1 MNIIKQNGGDLNW
14 FNAAINGDITL
25 LKANLQCGN
34 LKNIKM
40 FASCRDINIVNID
53 GNTALMLAIINNH
66 IDIIKF
72 LLSYEMININII
84 NQNGETALLLGF
96 INNNIPIINLLFTK
110 GVKINFKPAGSE
122 LYNNRINN
130 ILHNIIIN
138 DKIDYFILFIEGG
151 LDINRLINNTNY
163 ITILMYALKYSRI
176 NIIKQILS
184 YPSINI
190 NSVDIKGNTALFY
203 AVKYNNNNEVIKLL
217 LSYNNINVNIIDK
230 KENTVLILAVSN
242 NNTNTTKELL
252 SHKTINP
259 NLINNINIL
268 GETALLVALVNNDN
282 NNNNNDMINLL
293 FLYGAKLN
301 LQIVSSKINIISS
314 SSYNVILNKL
324 VKNIIIN
331 SNIDMVKKFIDNGF
345 DINYMIH
352 NNTLLMYAFEYS
364 NIDMIKLLLSYPSVN
379 INTIDNNGN
388 SILLNAIIANNIEV
402 VRLLLVYPSIN
413 VNIINNKNNTVL
425 INATINNNVD
435 MVILLLSSKM
445 IEPNLINY
453 VNKNSMNAVLIAL
466 YNKNYTI
473 MKLLLSNGATF
484 NLDKFNMDLQILYEN
499 ILLTEIKN
507 DNIDIIKLFLDNGLN
522 INYIIN
528 NITLLMYAIK
538 NSSIKVI
545 KLLLSYPS
553 ININTIDNNGNTA
566 LLYAI
571 INNNIEVVKQLLL
584 YPSINVNII
593 NNENNTVL
601 ILACINDNVRMVIL
615 LLSYI
620 KPNLINYVNK
630 NSMNAVLIA
639 SYNKNYTIM
648 NLLLSN
654 GATFN
659 LNTFNNELQILYENI
674 VITAVEDDNMDL
686 IKLFLDNG
694 LDNNT
699 LVKNITL
706 FLYAVVENSI
716 KIINLLLSYPNII
729 SNISIINS
737 NGNTALIYA
746 INNEYLDVIKLLFL
760 KGAILILKE
769 EDTPQYKLYI
779 NTLNSIL
786 PYIIKYNID
795 ILKILIAHGIYYKN
809 TLFMFSMVYNY
820 DLENIE
826 IIINNTDIK
835 NINNLELQYVCK
847 NNLVYILNILIKKN
861 IDINQII
868 DSDNDYTIIM
878 YSILHS
884 NDNFI
889 YLLLANNANIYYTNK
904 YDKSVLTMAIEYD
917 KPNIISL
924 FQPSTI
930 IKNGHTLEPIPFNK
944 ATFKKQITDDLLTF
958 FNINFDLNAIN
969 PDGMN
974 SSYDIMKSVFNNTIK
989 IKNISY
995 IIKNTLTIDLN
1006 NNITFMDNSIIPSNN
1021 TDFKYI
1027 DTIGEGSYNKVS
1039 KYISNNNDYIFR
1051 EYKDQNNLFECFY
1064 ENLKHLIL
1072 YIIICRYISMIKI
1085 IPKPIAMCVYNGV
1098 LTKKHNT
1105 YIGFISE
1112 SGKYDFY
1119 TYMNKISQR
1128 DSLRIFF
1135 NIYKDLYNINN
1146 IPNMELCFIH
1156 NDMKPA
1162 NVVITSLNF
1171 PLLIDFGLS
1180 SFKIND
1186 ISFYEAY
1193 YETGKFNNKNILNN
1207 RMYSLLCDSI
1217 VFLYNMNYYNFS
1229 YNIIDDI
1236 NSIYNIKNFKA
1247 IIFKIKTNYGY
1258 SFHYSHIYKLLFS
1271 DSYKIFIFNKYTY
1284 IYKPDDLLK
1293 AMHIKPDKVLVYDIN
1308 IYYDKYIKYKNKYNL
1323 LKNQKKI

>member
-282 NNNNNDMINLL
+282 TNNNNDMINLL

-364 NIDMIKLLLSYPSVN
+364 NIDM
-379 INTIDNNGN
+379 
-388 SILLNAIIANNIEV
+388 
-402 VRLLLVYPSIN
+402 
-413 VNIINNKNNTVL
+413 
-425 INATINNNVD
+425 
-435 MVILLLSSKM
+435 
-445 IEPNLINY
+445 
-453 VNKNSMNAVLIAL
+453 
-466 YNKNYTI
+466 
-473 MKLLLSNGATF
+473 
-484 NLDKFNMDLQILYEN
+484 
-499 ILLTEIKN
+499 
-507 DNIDIIKLFLDNGLN
+507 
-522 INYIIN
+522 
-528 NITLLMYAIK
+528 
-538 NSSIKVI
+538 I

-944 ATFKKQITDDLLTF
+944 ATFKKQITDDLLIF

-989 IKNISY
+989 IKNISE
-995 IIKNTLTIDLN
+995 IIINTLTIDLN